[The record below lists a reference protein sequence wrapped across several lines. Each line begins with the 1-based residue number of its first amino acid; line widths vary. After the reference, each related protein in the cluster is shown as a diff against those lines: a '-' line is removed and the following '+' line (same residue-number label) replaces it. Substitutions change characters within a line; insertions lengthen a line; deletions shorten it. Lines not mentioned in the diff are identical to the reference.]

1 MSLNSSIHCRV
12 SLARVGLDL
21 RRIYAVVDQLA
32 IQNTSLEA
40 KLIGHADS
48 LDSITSR
55 LESLRSRLGPNDD
68 NMATATTVIEEPHFG
83 NLSTP
88 DLRSSSAWDSGKV
101 TSTLLDVCK
110 GSETG
115 GVAITASVPSRRR
128 CKDGCTC
135 VCHQRKS
142 YRSYRFLEAVL
153 GSLFIGYSGQP
164 KVNVNCNISQCANNR
179 PNKIELTYIF
189 PRWFMA
195 RMISAVM
202 TAIPPQ
208 GTRAV
213 FRVHRTLDGSA
224 DLFNFAKFGQIQ
236 KLQSLFSS
244 GMGSP
249 NDVHFASG
257 VTALDVSTSING
269 IDGKLIL
276 SSSRFPF
283 EDWKQSNSF
292 SIRGQILFSGL

>member
-189 PRWFMA
+189 P
-195 RMISAVM
+195 
-202 TAIPPQ
+202 
-208 GTRAV
+208 
-213 FRVHRTLDGSA
+213 
-224 DLFNFAKFGQIQ
+224 
-236 KLQSLFSS
+236 
-244 GMGSP
+244 
-249 NDVHFASG
+249 
-257 VTALDVSTSING
+257 
-269 IDGKLIL
+269 
-276 SSSRFPF
+276 
-283 EDWKQSNSF
+283 
-292 SIRGQILFSGL
+292 